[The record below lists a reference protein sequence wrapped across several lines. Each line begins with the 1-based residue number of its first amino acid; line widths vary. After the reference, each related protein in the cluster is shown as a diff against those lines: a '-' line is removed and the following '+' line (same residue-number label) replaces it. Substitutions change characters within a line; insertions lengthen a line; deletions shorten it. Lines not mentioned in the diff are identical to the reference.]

1 MEIVRASVKF
11 GQAKQSGTGERR
23 KCGREKKKKLERS
36 REKSDRDGDRDG
48 GSARG

>member
-11 GQAKQSGTGERR
+11 GQARQSGADERR
-23 KCGREKKKKLERS
+23 KCGREKKKLKRS
-36 REKSDRDGDRDG
+36 REKSDRDGDGDG